1 MALDGTYTGLQATV
15 AEWLDD
21 TTLTASIPDFVR
33 MAEARM
39 NRVLNV
45 WNMETRSDAV
55 TSGEYLAL
63 PVDFDGLRSIFV
75 IGSPNVPLIQME
87 SGDMR
92 RFYSNTATGKPQ
104 AYALSGGQIQFAPI
118 PNAAYSLE
126 IIYIRDLPPLAT
138 AGTNWLLT
146 NHPDC
151 YLYGVLMAAEMRG
164 WNDARLPMLKAA
176 FDTAIKE
183 IADDSDDLRWGAE
196 PLFPRIKQF
205 R

>member
-1 MALDGTYTGLQATV
+1 MALDGTYTGLQATL

-21 TTLTASIPDFVR
+21 ATLSASIPDFVK
-33 MAEARM
+33 MAEARL
-39 NRVLNV
+39 NRVLNT
-45 WNMETRSDAV
+45 WNMEARSTAV

-63 PVDFDGLRSIFV
+63 PADFDGLRSIFIV
-75 IGSPNVPLIQME
+75 GSPNVPLIQME

-92 RFYSNTATGKPQ
+92 RFYSNAMAGKPQ

-118 PNAAYSLE
+118 PNAVYSIE
-126 IIYIRDLPPLAT
+126 IVYIRDLPPLAT
-138 AGTNWLLT
+138 AGTNWLLA

-151 YLYGVLMAAEMRG
+151 YLYGALMSAEMRG
-164 WNDARLPMLKAA
+164 WNDSRLPMLKAA

-183 IADDSDDLRWGAE
+183 IADDSEDLRWGAA